1 MSGDLFSKLK
11 NINKDSNTDE
21 ISLAQDIFGVNINT
35 IKTNNKF
42 INSKSFILSSIVI
55 LSFFIFNLPFITKL
69 FHKYI
74 SNPNYIKL
82 LTLLI
87 VFIITYFSSHYI
99 FKSDML

>member
-35 IKTNNKF
+35 INTNNKF
-42 INSKSFILSSIVI
+42 FNSKSFILSSIVI
-55 LSFFIFNLPFITKL
+55 LSFFILNLSFFTKL

-87 VFIITYFSSHYI
+87 VFIITYLSSHYI
-99 FKSDML
+99 FKTDI